1 MGTLVNNS
9 ADIAREKSKSK
20 TPKPTQLQ
28 KLQTGL
34 KCNDLSLI
42 VYTNQCDALG
52 GECACGKK
60 GIVYRFF
67 VRNPDGEVFVVGSE
81 CINHFVQTVQND
93 IRNHEKQ
100 LKSAVQAERKK
111 QAKIEAEK
119 RKIENWYKEGQSVRD
134 EIYQLLKNPIIQDMV
149 HLWNPEH
156 YNPAVL
162 EETIYRIKDAI
173 RIRTERQNI
182 SA

>member
-9 ADIAREKSKSK
+9 ADIAKEKNKSK
-20 TPKPTQLQ
+20 TPKPSQLQ

-34 KCNDLSLI
+34 KCQDLSLI

-67 VRNPDGEVFVVGSE
+67 VKNPDGEEFVVGSE
-81 CINHFVQTVQND
+81 CINHFVHSVQED

-100 LKSAVQAERKK
+100 LKSKVQAEKRK
-111 QAKIEAEK
+111 QAKIEKEK
-119 RKIENWYKEGQSVRD
+119 RERQNLYVKGQPLRD
-134 EIYQLLKNPIIQDMV
+134 EIYQLLKHPLIQDLT
-149 HLWNPEH
+149 HLSNPEH
-156 YNPAVL
+156 YNPSVL
-162 EETIYRIKDAI
+162 ESTIYRIKDAI
-173 RIRTERQNI
+173 RTRTEREHI
-182 SA
+182 

>member
-67 VRNPDGEVFVVGSE
+67 VKNPDGEIFVVGSE
-81 CINHFVQTVQND
+81 CINHFIPTVQND
-93 IRNHEKQ
+93 IRTHEKQ
-100 LKSAVQAERKK
+100 LKAKVQAEKRK
-111 QAKIEAEK
+111 QAKIAQEK
-119 RKIENWYKEGQSVRD
+119 AKQAVWYERGQPLRD
-134 EIYQLLKNPIIQDMV
+134 EIYQLMKHPLIQDLT

-156 YNPAVL
+156 HNPAVL
-162 EETIYRIKDAI
+162 EETIYRIKAAI
-173 RIRTERQNI
+173 RTRTERQNI